1 MLRRNASLHFD
12 ELPRKNLAKRFAGF
26 FAFRRDRRE
35 SSHGP
40 PITFL
45 AKMCAMTPSAHRAW
59 THAPADLELPQV
71 HTALPGPRSRALFD
85 RHDPQTTGS
94 NADHKVY
101 PLAQAARRGHLIV
114 DADGNTFAD
123 HLSAWGASP
132 FGPTPPSVKA
142 AMDRAW
148 SCHGMQISGWMPNT
162 AAFDLVDKL
171 VHIAPGRLTRVE
183 YSVSGTLAVEGAV
196 KFMREARGRPLIL
209 TFGGQYHGE
218 STYMSAGASSDLSNV
233 SSGRTQYVA
242 GLVMAPYP
250 NRFRSPFRKG
260 PGPFDDTE
268 VLDYLDYLLVQQIHP
283 DQVAGVLIEPVLG
296 EGGIHAPSQAF
307 WDRLGAMCRRWG
319 WLLCL
324 DEVQTCMGRT
334 GQMFAMQRW
343 QGIDPDLL
351 LLGKAFAAGGQP
363 IAAILGTDAVM
374 QNTQLHLG
382 STYGF
387 APAACAGALAGIEL
401 IEAGGVLENARRLEA
416 VFLEEMRPLTGRFQ
430 QVGDVRAV
438 GAMAAIEFVQDKR
451 GHAPAPA
458 FQFAVHQAAL
468 RRGVLGISQRGKW
481 HLRLQPALTMPEA
494 VFRDSCRRLQ
504 EAIAEVASHPPAE
517 EASIQMAAALASR

>member
-1 MLRRNASLHFD
+1 
-12 ELPRKNLAKRFAGF
+12 
-26 FAFRRDRRE
+26 
-35 SSHGP
+35 
-40 PITFL
+40 
-45 AKMCAMTPSAHRAW
+45 MTPPAHRAW

-71 HTALPGPRSRALFD
+71 HTALPGPCSHALFD
-85 RHDPQTTGS
+85 RHDTQTTGS

-142 AMDRAW
+142 AMDQAW
-148 SCHGMQISGWMPNT
+148 CCHGMQISGWMPNT
-162 AAFDLVDKL
+162 AAFDLVEKL

-242 GLVMAPYP
+242 GLVMVPYP

-296 EGGIHAPSQAF
+296 EGGIHVPSQAF

-334 GQMFAMQRW
+334 GEMFAMQRW

-416 VFLEEMRPLTGRFQ
+416 VFLEEMRPLTERFQ
-430 QVGDVRAV
+430 QVGDVRAA
-438 GAMAAIEFVQDKR
+438 GAMAAIEFVQDKL

-481 HLRLQPALTMPEA
+481 HLRLQPALTMPET

>member
-1 MLRRNASLHFD
+1 MTLQTH
-12 ELPRKNLAKRFAGF
+12 
-26 FAFRRDRRE
+26 RE
-35 SSHGP
+35 
-40 PITFL
+40 
-45 AKMCAMTPSAHRAW
+45 W
-59 THAPADLELPQV
+59 THAPADLELPEV
-71 HTALPGPRSRALFD
+71 NTPLPGPCSQALFS
-85 RHDPQTTGS
+85 RHNRNATGS
-94 NADHKVY
+94 NADHEVY
-101 PLAQAARRGHLIV
+101 PLAQAARRGHLVV

-132 FGPTPPSVKA
+132 FGPTPPAVKS
-142 AMDRAW
+142 AMDDAW
-148 SCHGMQISGWMPNT
+148 ARHGMQISGWMPNT
-162 AAFDLVDKL
+162 AAYALVEKL
-171 VHIAPGRLTRVE
+171 AAIAPGRLNRVE

-196 KFMREARGRPLIL
+196 KFMREARGRPLII

-242 GLVMAPYP
+242 GLVMVPYP

-260 PGPFDDTE
+260 PGPYDDTE

-307 WDRLGAMCRRWG
+307 WDRLGDMCRRWG

-334 GQMFAMQRW
+334 GEMFAMQRW

-374 QNTQLHLG
+374 QDTDLHLG

-387 APAACAGALAGIEL
+387 VPAACAGALAGIEL
-401 IEAGGVLENARRLEA
+401 IEAGGVLENARRLESI
-416 VFLEEMRPLTGRFQ
+416 FLQEMRPLIGRIE

-438 GAMAAIEFVQDKR
+438 GAMAAIEFVRNKQT
-451 GHAPAPA
+451 HEPAPA

-481 HLRLQPALTMPEA
+481 HHRLQPALTMPES
-494 VFRDSCRRLQ
+494 VFRASCRHLH
-504 EAIAEVASHPPAE
+504 EAVAEVAERPPVEAE
-517 EASIQMAAALASR
+517 SVQLAAAQASR